1 MEIYLKKTI
10 GGYNIISNDDKKI
23 LYRVKRRKVLGER
36 YAIERNSKIE
46 ALIIRNP
53 YNIKKADLKV
63 LGEDYG
69 YISCD
74 WNDRLDVVLSNKWY
88 LTDIIKG
95 EFTIRSYGKIVAKVL
110 CKYSLD
116 AAYVI
121 QTSDVDSLL
130 CICTI
135 ILALDIINY
144 NEENF

>member
-10 GGYNIISNDDKKI
+10 NGFNIISKDDKKI
-23 LYRVKRRKVLGER
+23 LYRVKRRVVLGER
-36 YAIERNSKIE
+36 YIIEHNSKAE
-46 ALIIRNP
+46 AEIIKNP
-53 YNIKKADLKV
+53 YNIKKADLTV
-63 LGEDYG
+63 LGENYG

-88 LTDIIKG
+88 LTDILKG
-95 EFTIRSYGKIVAKVL
+95 KYTIRSYGNIVAKVF

-116 AAYVI
+116 ATYVI
-121 QTSDVDSLL
+121 QIDDVDSLL
-130 CICTI
+130 CVCAI